1 LADRPWNRKAGL
13 RGQPDSGEKYA
24 ALVGLLVL
32 AVGLGNL
39 GRAWIA
45 WQYSTQLPQ
54 LAMTASWT
62 YLVLMGVVWGMA
74 LVVVSVGLLRFRTW
88 GRAGTLVASSLYQ
101 ANVWTNHVLFDA
113 NGYVRQTWPRE
124 LLLTGLFLAA
134 VWGVLCWP
142 RMRQVF
148 RP

>member
-1 LADRPWNRKAGL
+1 M
-13 RGQPDSGEKYA
+13 
-24 ALVGLLVL
+24 V

-39 GRAWIA
+39 GRAWVA
-45 WQYSTQLPQ
+45 WQYSTRLPQ

-62 YLVLMGVVWGMA
+62 YLAAMGLVWGIA
-74 LVVVSVGLLRFRTW
+74 LLAAAIGLLRFRRW
-88 GRAGTLVASSLYQ
+88 GRVGALVAGSLYQ
-101 ANVWTNHVLFDA
+101 ANVWANHVLFDA

-124 LLLTGLFLAA
+124 LLLSGLFLAA

-142 RMRQVF
+142 GTRQVF